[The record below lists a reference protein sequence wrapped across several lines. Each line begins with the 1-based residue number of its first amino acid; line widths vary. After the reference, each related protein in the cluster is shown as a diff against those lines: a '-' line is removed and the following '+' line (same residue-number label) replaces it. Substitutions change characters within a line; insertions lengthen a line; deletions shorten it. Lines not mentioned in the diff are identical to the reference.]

1 VGRSSIV
8 IAREAFAECE
18 PTALSGKIAADM
30 QAELDHLKVN
40 LKP

>member
-8 IAREAFAECE
+8 IAREAFAVRE